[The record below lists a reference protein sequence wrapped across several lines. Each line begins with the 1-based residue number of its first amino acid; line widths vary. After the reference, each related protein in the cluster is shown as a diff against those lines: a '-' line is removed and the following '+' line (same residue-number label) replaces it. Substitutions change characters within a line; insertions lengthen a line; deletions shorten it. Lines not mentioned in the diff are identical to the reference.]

1 MAKKTLLEIC
11 QDIASELDS
20 DEFSSIDDTIEAQ
33 QIATIVKNCYWE
45 IISNRDWPHL
55 KKMIQLDAVND
66 LSKPNYLRLPN
77 ETKELLYV
85 SYDVSK
91 PGDTKLNYR
100 RIPFKHNDE
109 FLSWTNRRNSSQD
122 NVQTVTDFSG
132 TPLLILNDRAPE
144 FWTSF
149 DDLYIVFDN
158 YDKSLDD
165 TLKQSKN
172 QCVVYMDPKWVHTN
186 DAIPDLPSEAFSA
199 LEEEAKS
206 VAFLT
211 LKQMVNSKAEQKSA
225 RQQRWLSRKAWRAQG
240 GVRYSDFGRKGRK

>member
-1 MAKKTLLEIC
+1 MKKNLLEIV
-11 QDIASELDS
+11 QDILSELDS
-20 DEFSSIDDTIEAQ
+20 DQVSSINDTVEAQ
-33 QIATIVKNCYWE
+33 QVAIIVKNCYNE
-45 IISNRDWPHL
+45 MISNRNWPHL

-66 LSKPNYLRLPN
+66 LSKPNYLRLPD

-85 SYDVSK
+85 SYDISK
-91 PGDTKLNYR
+91 PGDTNLNYR

-109 FLSWTNRRNSSQD
+109 FLRMVNMRNSSQD
-122 NVQTVTDFSG
+122 NVQTVIDFSG
-132 TPLLILNDRAPE
+132 TPLLVLNDRAPQ

-149 DDLYIVFDN
+149 DDLHIVFDN
-158 YDKSLDD
+158 YDSNLDD

-172 QCVVYMDPKWVHTN
+172 QCVAYMEPTWVQSDT
-186 DAIPDLPSEAFSA
+186 AIPDLPSEAFSA

-240 GVRYSDFGRKGRK
+240 GVRYDDFGRKGRK